1 MKTFLYQESEFTTEN
16 QMASKSELPMMNVIN
31 MALKNKI
38 MTLKNL
44 IEMKEMTLND
54 PKFDIKK
61 SLDTLM
67 GNMES
72 FFFVWMSWISV
83 VTMMVSSEAA
93 TRGVR

>member
-67 GNMES
+67 GNMKS